1 MPNGYTTSHIRTST
15 AGICSQIGWSEKGSQ
30 IYSASEKHY
39 SKPPIEWISFSV
51 NECLHRTID
60 SSNINDYSGICSQY
74 HTCQMRQLP
83 MKFQYYNRQLATPEN
98 GNFAIEYE

>member
-39 SKPPIEWISFSV
+39 SKPPIEA
-51 NECLHRTID
+51 H
-60 SSNINDYSGICSQY
+60 NIQKAKQKS
-74 HTCQMRQLP
+74 L
-83 MKFQYYNRQLATPEN
+83 FL
-98 GNFAIEYE
+98 